1 MFIAKKLRQEN
12 VCEYLLYMWQ
22 IEDLIRAL
30 GLDMDRI
37 NDQIIKTYPVSDA
50 EKKELYGWYESLAD
64 MMRMENVQEKGH
76 LQLNKNLIIQLN
88 DFHHLLLKS
97 GVDAGY
103 AAKFYHILPAL
114 STLRTGLNDSEIT
127 DIELCFNFMY
137 GIMVLRMKK
146 AEISAQTLQT
156 QAEITKFLVL
166 LNKNYLL
173 YSSGQLKLEA
183 DEV

>member
-37 NDQIIKTYPVSDA
+37 NDQIIKTYPVSEA

-88 DFHHLLLKS
+88 DFHH
-97 GVDAGY
+97 
-103 AAKFYHILPAL
+103 
-114 STLRTGLNDSEIT
+114 
-127 DIELCFNFMY
+127 
-137 GIMVLRMKK
+137 
-146 AEISAQTLQT
+146 
-156 QAEITKFLVL
+156 
-166 LNKNYLL
+166 
-173 YSSGQLKLEA
+173 
-183 DEV
+183 

>member
-97 GVDAGY
+97 GVDAG
-103 AAKFYHILPAL
+103 
-114 STLRTGLNDSEIT
+114 
-127 DIELCFNFMY
+127 
-137 GIMVLRMKK
+137 
-146 AEISAQTLQT
+146 
-156 QAEITKFLVL
+156 
-166 LNKNYLL
+166 
-173 YSSGQLKLEA
+173 
-183 DEV
+183 

>member
-64 MMRMENVQEKGH
+64 MMRMENVQG
-76 LQLNKNLIIQLN
+76 N
-88 DFHHLLLKS
+88 
-97 GVDAGY
+97 
-103 AAKFYHILPAL
+103 
-114 STLRTGLNDSEIT
+114 
-127 DIELCFNFMY
+127 C
-137 GIMVLRMKK
+137 
-146 AEISAQTLQT
+146 
-156 QAEITKFLVL
+156 
-166 LNKNYLL
+166 
-173 YSSGQLKLEA
+173 
-183 DEV
+183 

>member
-1 MFIAKKLRQEN
+1 
-12 VCEYLLYMWQ
+12 
-22 IEDLIRAL
+22 
-30 GLDMDRI
+30 
-37 NDQIIKTYPVSDA
+37 
-50 EKKELYGWYESLAD
+50 

-114 STLRTGLNDSEIT
+114 NSLRTGLNDSEIT

-146 AEISAQTLQT
+146 VEISAQTLQT

>member
-64 MMRMENVQEKGH
+64 MMRMETVQNSLKHFGR
-76 LQLNKNLIIQLN
+76 LIYI
-88 DFHHLLLKS
+88 
-97 GVDAGY
+97 
-103 AAKFYHILPAL
+103 
-114 STLRTGLNDSEIT
+114 
-127 DIELCFNFMY
+127 
-137 GIMVLRMKK
+137 
-146 AEISAQTLQT
+146 
-156 QAEITKFLVL
+156 
-166 LNKNYLL
+166 
-173 YSSGQLKLEA
+173 
-183 DEV
+183 